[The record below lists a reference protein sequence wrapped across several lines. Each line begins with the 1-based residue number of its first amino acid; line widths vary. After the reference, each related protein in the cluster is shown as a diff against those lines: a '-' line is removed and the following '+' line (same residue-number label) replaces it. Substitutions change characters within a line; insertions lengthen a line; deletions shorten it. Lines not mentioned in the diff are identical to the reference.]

1 MDFLTTLLA
10 VVPLVIYAIP
20 GFVLVKSKAVGG
32 EHISAFAKFLMF
44 ACQPCLILYSF
55 GKVEY
60 DSEFFGLMCAVFG
73 IALLLMGAFVA
84 VGFFVQGKRRMR
96 PDRRVYALATG
107 MGNVSYIGIPL
118 LEALLPEHP
127 EALVFSTM
135 FSIALNVLGWTVGCG
150 VVSGDKKFISV
161 KKILINPP
169 VLTLIV
175 ALPLFFCGVKLPTFL
190 YSCVTT
196 LGKAT
201 TPMCMTVLGMRLAT
215 SSVKNIVSDYG
226 AMIASAIKLIVFPL
240 VAFAIVR
247 MIPFQDYVV
256 KAIYILC
263 CAPVASIVQNLSEL
277 YGDAPSSAAD
287 CVLISTFASVLT
299 IPIMLLLL

>member
-84 VGFFVQGKRRMR
+84 VGFFVQGKRRTQ

-247 MIPFQDYVV
+247 MIPFQGY
-256 KAIYILC
+256 IYF
-263 CAPVASIVQNLSEL
+263 
-277 YGDAPSSAAD
+277 AA
-287 CVLISTFASVLT
+287 LR
-299 IPIMLLLL
+299 